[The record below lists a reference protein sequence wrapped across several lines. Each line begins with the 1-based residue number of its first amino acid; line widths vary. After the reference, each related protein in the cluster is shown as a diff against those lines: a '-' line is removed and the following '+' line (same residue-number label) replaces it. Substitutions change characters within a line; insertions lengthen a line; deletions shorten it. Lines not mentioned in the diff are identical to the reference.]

1 MRQNSSVRAVVGD
14 RFKEFLGNAG
24 TVPVTDLLDALRS
37 GDLTAGQSIVVGQG
51 LSADQLRELRERTGA
66 DVPLPVE
73 RGLTHKH
80 EAKNVLIGPVQPT
93 GPGLY
98 TAPLLL
104 DQRVEVLEDHLT
116 GQHIPAV
123 TLLEAARQTW
133 TVVVE
138 QFLLT
143 SQGPTRFVIGSIR
156 SAFHSF
162 VFPLPATIEFR
173 LAHQG
178 DASPIGSSVDCVL
191 IIRQDNRIAAE
202 FETVIRVI
210 PEAVAVKQESM
221 AARQAVRAAL
231 SEAAVTASAVA
242 R

>member
-1 MRQNSSVRAVVGD
+1 MRQNADARAVVGD

-37 GDLTAGQSIVVGQG
+37 GDLTAAPPIVVGQG

-66 DVPLPVE
+66 DVPLPVGRE
-73 RGLTHKH
+73 LTHKH
-80 EAKNVLIGPVQPT
+80 EDKNVLIGPVRLA
-93 GPGLY
+93 GPDLY

-133 TVVVE
+133 TVVIE
-138 QFLLT
+138 QFLPST
-143 SQGPTRFVIGSIR
+143 EEPTRFVIGSIR

-173 LAHQG
+173 LVRQ
-178 DASPIGSSVDCVL
+178 DASPVGSSVDCVL
-191 IIRQDNRIAAE
+191 TVRQDSRTAAE
-202 FETVIRVI
+202 FETTIRVI

-231 SEAAVTASAVA
+231 SEAAVPAPAAAS
-242 R
+242 